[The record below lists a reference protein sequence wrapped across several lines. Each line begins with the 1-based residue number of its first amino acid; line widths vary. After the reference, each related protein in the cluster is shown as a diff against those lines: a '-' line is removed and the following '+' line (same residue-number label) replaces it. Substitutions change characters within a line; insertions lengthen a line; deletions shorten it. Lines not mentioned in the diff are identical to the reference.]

1 MSSHAVVGP
10 EFVLA
15 VKYKYFPF
23 LSQTAERASLIPSVI
38 CVLLPVA
45 SEYTNTARMWFCISL
60 VYAIHS
66 LSGDHDGSS
75 VRSGVSNTSESIFTG
90 VPLAKSTYHTFS
102 RLSVYAIF
110 LLSGDH
116 TGS

>member
-1 MSSHAVVGP
+1 MSSQAVVGP

-23 LSQTAERASLIPSVI
+23 LSQTAERASLIPSVS
-38 CVLLPVA
+38 CALLPVA
-45 SEYTNTARMWFCISL
+45 SEFTNTARMWFCISF
-60 VYAIHS
+60 VYATHS

-75 VRSGVSNTSESIFTG
+75 VRSGVSNTSESILTG
-90 VPLAKSTYHTFS
+90 VPLSRSTYQTLS
-102 RLSVYAIF
+102 RLSVYATF

-116 TGS
+116 FGS